1 MARLTPA
8 QLDGIACIVCADEDG
23 AMTPVGTVDG
33 CQVFAHR
40 ACVDDET
47 TPALFG
53 PAFLVVGPVETADDV
68 DNLRGYAMD
77 VATELGAPT
86 VYATH
91 SDYSVTDFEAV
102 FLLGSVTE
110 LRDAPTLV
118 LVAEALAAGVQVLE
132 PQSPQMAATCDEC
145 GQVQT
150 VRTVTDEYGDTLCA
164 SCREEVTCAWCTE
177 ASDATMETVE
187 RGEMWVP
194 AHAACASGVVPVAA

>member
-1 MARLTPA
+1 MAYTPA

-23 AMTPVGTVDG
+23 VMAPVGTVDG
-33 CQVFAHR
+33 CQIFAHR
-40 ACVDDET
+40 SCVDK
-47 TPALFG
+47 PAPAPFG
-53 PAFLVVGPVETADDV
+53 PAFLVVGPLATDDDV

-77 VATELGAPT
+77 VATEMGAPT

-91 SDYSVTDFEAV
+91 TDYSVTDFAAV
-102 FLLGSVTE
+102 FVLGSIAE

-118 LVAEALAAGVQVLE
+118 LVAEALAAGMQVLE
-132 PQSPQMAATCDEC
+132 PQSPQVAGRCDEC
-145 GQVQT
+145 GQAQT

-164 SCREEVTCAWCTE
+164 GCREEVTCAWCTE
-177 ASDATMETVE
+177 ASDATMEVVE